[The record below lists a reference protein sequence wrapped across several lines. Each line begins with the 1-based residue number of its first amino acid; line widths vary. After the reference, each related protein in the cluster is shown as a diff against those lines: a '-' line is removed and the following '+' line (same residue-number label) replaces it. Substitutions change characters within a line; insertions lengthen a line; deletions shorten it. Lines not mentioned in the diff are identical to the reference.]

1 VNNLDLKWDKIFLRF
16 FEKKSKINHAF
27 TESKDMLK
35 GCRLNAI
42 MLINLVNDL
51 LDLAKQENLTFE
63 LNLTF
68 FSLTDS
74 IKDAFETMKFISET
88 RKIKT
93 ILDV

>member
-1 VNNLDLKWDKIFLRF
+1 
-16 FEKKSKINHAF
+16 
-27 TESKDMLK
+27 MLK